1 MYLGAEGWQS
11 VSLVACF
18 HRLFILYFCCVGMP
32 GGSLGGSYTSLEH
45 VYRGTTLPHPKMGG
59 GGVLDSI
66 KRAFSNSGLYP
77 NGGGSDPLIEPSD
90 SALVDSAVIVQ
101 RYAHHGHQLPATG
114 NRPPATSWPNRHT
127 GTQQPPSTAYLIHY
141 RYNLLRNNAIVRFCC

>member
-1 MYLGAEGWQS
+1 MWKGCRVGAGGWQS
-11 VSLVACF
+11 VSLVAWF
-18 HRLFILYFCCVGMP
+18 HRLFILCFCCVGMP

-77 NGGGSDPLIEPSD
+77 SGGGSDPLIEPSD

-101 RYAHHGHQLPATG
+101 RYAPWRLQAHLPGVSQHTY
-114 NRPPATSWPNRHT
+114 RHT
-127 GTQQPPSTAYLIHY
+127 GTQQPANSKQRRPSNPLT
-141 RYNLLRNNAIVRFCC
+141 